1 MRKIEADF
9 RQNALSSLLVL
20 RLIPLFPFFVVN
32 VVPALLGV
40 RPGTY
45 ARGTVVGIIPGA
57 FVCATVGAG
66 WGSVFDR
73 MEAVSLTGI
82 LTPEIIAAL
91 VGLAVLAL
99 LRRLQ
104 DDSRPSGLTRD
115 LPRVGTGS
123 TAGDA
128 SPDAGRSAQLPV
140 T

>member
-91 VGLAVLAL
+91 VGLA
-99 LRRLQ
+99 
-104 DDSRPSGLTRD
+104 
-115 LPRVGTGS
+115 RVG
-123 TAGDA
+123 AA
-128 SPDAGRSAQLPV
+128 SSPTRRFAPVGVDPRSPSCRNRLDRRRRVA
-140 T
+140 